1 MKVVFDT
8 NIFVSALLVK
18 NGKPAQIL
26 KNADKYEFSL
36 CVEIIEEIRRV
47 LHYPRLKK
55 KYHLE
60 NHIISSFIAKLIAA
74 GNMEKLAFA
83 KDVIIKEDPAD
94 DKFLILARQTNA
106 DYLVSGDNHLLSRKI
121 FGKTRVVTAAV
132 FLDSLKINAPAC
144 RRGRD

>member
-26 KNADKYEFSL
+26 KNADKYDFFL

-47 LHYPRLKK
+47 LNYPRLQK
-55 KYHLE
+55 KYRFE
-60 NHIISSFIAKLIAA
+60 NQIIDSFLAKLIAA
-74 GNMEKLAFA
+74 SKMGKLSEA
-83 KDVIIKEDPAD
+83 KAIIVKEDPAD

-106 DYLVSGDNHLLSRKI
+106 DYLVSGDNHLLSRKV
-121 FGKTRVVTAAV
+121 FGKTRIITAAV
-132 FLDSLKINAPAC
+132 FLGLLMK
-144 RRGRD
+144 